1 MSTRVQ
7 PAEYTALRPVQHGNM
22 GGCLCEATGVQ
33 HTATIGMHPIYNG
46 KVHVATQLWATPD
59 NRSIALC
66 PGAVRSIQQRQTN
79 AFALRNC
86 VHEQLTEE
94 GECRVCGKDCRGSIG
109 S

>member
-7 PAEYTALRPVQHGNM
+7 PAEYTTLRPVQR
-22 GGCLCEATGVQ
+22 GCVGLCEATAVRHIDSNG
-33 HTATIGMHPIYNG
+33 TDYNAG
-46 KVHVATQLWATPD
+46 KNHWATQLWATPD

-94 GECRVCGKDCRGSIG
+94 GACRVCGKDCRGIG